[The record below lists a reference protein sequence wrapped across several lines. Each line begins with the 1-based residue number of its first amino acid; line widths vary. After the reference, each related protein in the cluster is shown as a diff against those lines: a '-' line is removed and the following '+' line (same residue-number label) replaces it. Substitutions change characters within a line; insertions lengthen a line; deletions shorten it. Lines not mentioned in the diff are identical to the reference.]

1 MDILWKVEFGSDFH
15 CSDIAWDNESVSPM
29 HKKLPNSRNEI
40 SFFQHRSQDVI
51 DDCITGTAVLF
62 IPNSSRDRSNDQF
75 NEQRNEVKKAPK
87 VKRRFERL
95 RSQQSLV

>member
-51 DDCITGTAVLF
+51 DDCITGNGGTLH
-62 IPNSSRDRSNDQF
+62 PKLKQRSKQ
-75 NEQRNEVKKAPK
+75 
-87 VKRRFERL
+87 
-95 RSQQSLV
+95 